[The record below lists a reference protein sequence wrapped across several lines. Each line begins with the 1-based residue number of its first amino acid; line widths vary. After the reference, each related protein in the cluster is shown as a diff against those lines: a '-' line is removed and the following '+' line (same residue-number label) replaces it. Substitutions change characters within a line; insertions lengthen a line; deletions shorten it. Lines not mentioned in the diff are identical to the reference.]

1 MTTFT
6 RSSQIEGRKVLLS
19 DTIGFISK
27 LPPYM
32 IEAFKSTLSELNYA
46 NVILL
51 IIDFTDDVP
60 IIRKKLMSSLEILS
74 KLQIPFQ
81 KCILVLN
88 KIDMVKNNEIKEK
101 MKELNV
107 NENMD

>member
-1 MTTFT
+1 
-6 RSSQIEGRKVLLS
+6 
-19 DTIGFISK
+19 
-27 LPPYM
+27 M

-88 KIDMVKNNEIKEK
+88 KIDLVRNNEIKDK
-101 MKELNV
+101 IKDLNIT
-107 NENMD
+107 ENIYQIIPISAQLGYNLPKLKKLISMQFLDSP